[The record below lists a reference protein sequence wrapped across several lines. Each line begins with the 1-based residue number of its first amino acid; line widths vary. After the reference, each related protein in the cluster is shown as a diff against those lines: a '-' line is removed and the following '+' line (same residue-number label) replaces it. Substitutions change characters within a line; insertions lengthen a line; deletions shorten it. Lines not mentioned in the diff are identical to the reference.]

1 MSWMDTLKYY
11 IYIYII
17 IHIGYTWKRDK
28 VKIKRFINL
37 YHDKIRI
44 FSFLCYT
51 LFEYPAKTV

>member
-11 IYIYII
+11 IYII
-17 IHIGYTWKRDK
+17 IHIGVY
-28 VKIKRFINL
+28 ISYMEAGKRFINL

>member
-11 IYIYII
+11 IYII
-17 IHIGYTWKRDK
+17 IHIGVCTSYMEAGT
-28 VKIKRFINL
+28 RFINL